1 MVAVTSEQAYQI
13 FELLVYSLP
22 DRYRAK
28 LTNDLT
34 ERPLMTMLTFADNN
48 LQLELHSL
56 EYNRHYV
63 VVMSERDGKVYRAWM
78 LGVSYTG
85 FCAVERK
92 KFDSPH
98 LCQDC
103 AELLTSINHDPG
115 RSGFVEKSSRTLIRA
130 MHPYLPSAL

>member
-1 MVAVTSEQAYQI
+1 MTAVTSEQAHQI
-13 FELLVYSLP
+13 FALLVRSLP
-22 DRYRAK
+22 DCHRAK
-28 LTNDLT
+28 LTNDLS
-34 ERPLMTMLTFADNN
+34 ERPLMSTLTLAGSN

-56 EYNRHYV
+56 KYNHHYV

-78 LGVSYTG
+78 LGASYTG

-103 AELLTSINHDPG
+103 TKLLTSINHDPEK
-115 RSGFVEKSSRTLIRA
+115 SGFVEKSSRTFLRA
-130 MHPYLPSAL
+130 MYPYMPSIS